1 MPRLATPVTVPPA
14 DAAKLRAI
22 LRKGT
27 HKSRKIARARALL
40 AMGAGQGAAAVQAEA
55 GISAR
60 QYYRLKGR
68 YLGGGLAQALE
79 ERAEF
84 RDVQFVYALTIF
96 AGVLGPMGFQSQA
109 LPDVRQA
116 RVMAIFF
123 NLLRVLYGAKN
134 TDSQQ
139 LLPAVIWMSR
149 STLLARYGAH
159 RRNTPQSQSR
169 LELGSTTVEVNP

>member
-79 ERAEF
+79 ERPRSGQPPKVTATLEA
-84 RDVQFVYALTIF
+84 QITSLAC
-96 AGVLGPMGFQSQA
+96 SE
-109 LPDVRQA
+109 
-116 RVMAIFF
+116 
-123 NLLRVLYGAKN
+123 
-134 TDSQQ
+134 
-139 LLPAVIWMSR
+139 LPAGASHW
-149 STLLARYGAH
+149 TLSLLNQTLVSLDYGPAVSNETI
-159 RRNTPQSQSR
+159 RKVLKKVSSSP
-169 LELGSTTVEVNP
+169 G

>member
-60 QYYRLKGR
+60 QYYRLKGC

-79 ERAEF
+79 ERPRSGQPPKVTATLEAQIT
-84 RDVQFVYALTIF
+84 RLAC
-96 AGVLGPMGFQSQA
+96 SE
-109 LPDVRQA
+109 
-116 RVMAIFF
+116 
-123 NLLRVLYGAKN
+123 
-134 TDSQQ
+134 
-139 LLPAVIWMSR
+139 LPAGASR
-149 STLLARYGAH
+149 WTLSLLNQTLVSLDYGPAVS
-159 RRNTPQSQSR
+159 N
-169 LELGSTTVEVNP
+169 ETVRKVLKKVSSSPG

>member
-1 MPRLATPVTVPPA
+1 MPRRATPVTVPPA

-60 QYYRLKGR
+60 QYYRLTGR

-79 ERAEF
+79 ERPRSGRPPKVTATLEA
-84 RDVQFVYALTIF
+84 QITSLAC
-96 AGVLGPMGFQSQA
+96 SE
-109 LPDVRQA
+109 
-116 RVMAIFF
+116 
-123 NLLRVLYGAKN
+123 
-134 TDSQQ
+134 
-139 LLPAVIWMSR
+139 LPAGASR
-149 STLLARYGAH
+149 WTLSLLNQTLVSLDYGPAVSNETI
-159 RRNTPQSQSR
+159 RKVLKKVSS
-169 LELGSTTVEVNP
+169 NPG

>member
-22 LRKGT
+22 IRKGT
-27 HKSRKIARARALL
+27 HQSRKIARARALL

-79 ERAEF
+79 ERPRSGQPPKVTATLEA
-84 RDVQFVYALTIF
+84 QITSLAC
-96 AGVLGPMGFQSQA
+96 SE
-109 LPDVRQA
+109 
-116 RVMAIFF
+116 
-123 NLLRVLYGAKN
+123 
-134 TDSQQ
+134 
-139 LLPAVIWMSR
+139 LPAGASR
-149 STLLARYGAH
+149 WTLSLLNQTLVSLDYGPAVSNETI
-159 RRNTPQSQSR
+159 RKVLKKVSSSP
-169 LELGSTTVEVNP
+169 G